1 MKITLRVPKSA
12 VSSQQ
17 GQLVQWHVEDGGI
30 VEAGEPIYTIELE
43 KSTLDVEAPF
53 KGSVRR
59 IATAGE
65 TYPVGAAIA
74 EFEKVD

>member
-17 GQLVQWHVEDGGI
+17 GQLVQWHVQDGGI
-30 VEAGEPIYTIELE
+30 VNAGEPIYTIELE

-53 KGSVRR
+53 KGKVRR
-59 IATAGE
+59 IADVGE
-65 TYPVGAAIA
+65 TYPVGAPIA
-74 EFEKVD
+74 EFEKLD

>member
-17 GQLVQWHVEDGGI
+17 GQLIQWHVEDGGI
-30 VEAGEPIYTIELE
+30 VNAGEPIYTIELE

-53 KGSVRR
+53 KGSVRH
-59 IATAGE
+59 IGTAGE
-65 TYPVGAAIA
+65 TYPVGAPIA

>member
-17 GQLVQWHVEDGGI
+17 GELIEWHVEDGG
-30 VEAGEPIYTIELE
+30 VVNAGDPIYTIELE
-43 KSTLDVEAPF
+43 KSTLEVPAPF

-59 IATAGE
+59 IATVGE
-65 TYPVGAAIA
+65 TYPVGAPIA
-74 EFEKVD
+74 DFEKID